1 MPMTPPE
8 VIQLTHIVI
17 GSVFLISA
25 VLGAVMS
32 RTDFCTMGAV
42 SDVVNLGD
50 WTRMRMWLCA
60 IGVAIL
66 GTQALAATGL
76 IDTGRSLYASPRL
89 LWLSH
94 LAGGLMFG
102 FGMVLAS
109 GCGTKTLLRL
119 GAGNLKSLVVFIVMG
134 LFAYMTMRGV
144 FGVWRVATLDRVAL
158 DLGVGQDLP
167 RLIAGSDVAAVPALR
182 AWLGGLAGLALLV
195 ISLASSSMRAAS
207 PLLGAI
213 AVGLG
218 VTAVWALSGHVGYV
232 QEDPRTLEESF
243 LGSQSGRP
251 ESLSFVAP
259 VAYTIELAM
268 LWSDQSKTVTLGIAS
283 VLGMAAG
290 SALYALATGRF
301 RWEGFRG
308 AEDTANHLVGAALMG
323 VGGVTALGCTI
334 GQGISG
340 MSTLAIGSFIA
351 LAALMAGA
359 VAGLRY
365 QMWRVEQMV

>member
-1 MPMTPPE
+1 
-8 VIQLTHIVI
+8 
-17 GSVFLISA
+17 
-25 VLGAVMS
+25 
-32 RTDFCTMGAV
+32 
-42 SDVVNLGD
+42 
-50 WTRMRMWLCA
+50 
-60 IGVAIL
+60 
-66 GTQALAATGL
+66 
-76 IDTGRSLYASPRL
+76 
-89 LWLSH
+89 
-94 LAGGLMFG
+94 
-102 FGMVLAS
+102 
-109 GCGTKTLLRL
+109 
-119 GAGNLKSLVVFIVMG
+119 MG

-144 FGVWRVATLDRVAL
+144 FGVWRVATLDRMAL

-167 RLIAGSDVAAVPALR
+167 RLIAGSDAAAVPALR

-195 ISLASSSMRAAS
+195 ISLASSSMRAAP
-207 PLLGAI
+207 PLLGAV

-268 LWSDQSKTVTLGIAS
+268 LWSDQSKTLTLGIAS

-290 SALYALATGRF
+290 SALYALATKRF

-340 MSTLAIGSFIA
+340 MSTLAIGSFIT
-351 LAALMAGA
+351 LAALIAGA